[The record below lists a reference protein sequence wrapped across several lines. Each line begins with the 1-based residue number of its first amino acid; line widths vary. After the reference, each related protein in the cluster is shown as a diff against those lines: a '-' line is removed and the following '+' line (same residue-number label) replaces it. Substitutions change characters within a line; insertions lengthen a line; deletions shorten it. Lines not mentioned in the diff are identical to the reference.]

1 MLVRDYLKNFDQ
13 YKQVT
18 FIKARA
24 RKDAHT
30 PGYHPEYQTTPIRTI
45 QEYRDSKVMD
55 CYLLNTKQ
63 CPIDWMSGAPWA
75 NDFNAGRLISLLVI
89 SDEDI
94 KLLYSEKQA
103 MDTIAYIDTKIQEE
117 LKKK

>member
-1 MLVRDYLKNFDQ
+1 
-13 YKQVT
+13 
-18 FIKARA
+18 
-24 RKDAHT
+24 
-30 PGYHPEYQTTPIRTI
+30 
-45 QEYRDSKVMD
+45 
-55 CYLLNTKQ
+55 
-63 CPIDWMSGAPWA
+63 MSGVPWA